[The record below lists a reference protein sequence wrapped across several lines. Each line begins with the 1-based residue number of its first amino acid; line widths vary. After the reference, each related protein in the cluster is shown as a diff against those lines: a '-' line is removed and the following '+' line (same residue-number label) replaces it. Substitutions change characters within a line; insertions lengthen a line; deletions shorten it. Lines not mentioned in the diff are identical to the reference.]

1 MFHCHK
7 STECYPRCVGVRLS
21 SVAGRRRASWLLVL
35 ALLPTLTFFGHW
47 PAEISIPGTG
57 YYLALPGAAPAPAG
71 DDGHDHSSHCHAD
84 ASSCSDVPATAGVT
98 FAILNECVA
107 LFGACGLFVLL
118 ALRWWKPGEGFTPS
132 PELEPP
138 RALIRAC

>member
-1 MFHCHK
+1 M
-7 STECYPRCVGVRLS
+7 GVRLS

-47 PAEISIPGTG
+47 PAELSIPGTG